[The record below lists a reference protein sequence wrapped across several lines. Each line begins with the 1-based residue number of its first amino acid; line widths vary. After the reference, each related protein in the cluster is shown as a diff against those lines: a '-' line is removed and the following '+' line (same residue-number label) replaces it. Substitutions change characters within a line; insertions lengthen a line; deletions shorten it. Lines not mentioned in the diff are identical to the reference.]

1 MSRPKDVDNAGIG
14 HGGDPAP
21 WHHQHR
27 DRSRRDHAA
36 TRGLDHDKI
45 AAFYDK
51 HGAPPGTFAAAVLDA
66 LARPCLVVVSRRS
79 QVLAPYL
86 SQRLSPWLT
95 QSLARVITK
104 EGQPLWATRV

>member
-1 MSRPKDVDNAGIG
+1 MVTLRPGIINTAIVPDGIMRG
-14 HGGDPAP
+14 HQGV
-21 WHHQHR
+21 
-27 DRSRRDHAA
+27 
-36 TRGLDHDKI
+36 DHDKI

-66 LARPCLVVVSRRS
+66 LARPCLVVVSPRS